1 MTKTI
6 PNTTPEANIED
17 RAIRSQKARV
27 ALRIFLQRCAVRMG
41 VESLVL
47 ADGRGQSVVCTDE
60 TTDAMQAARHAAGLY
75 HDGELV
81 PDSLDRKQQVWPVS
95 LGVDVGFLLALGEP
109 ELSAEDVSE
118 TCDGIARILSRHL

>member
-1 MTKTI
+1 MTKTT
-6 PNTTPEANIED
+6 TTPEETIED
-17 RAIRSQKARV
+17 RSIRSEKARV

-60 TTDAMQAARHAAGLY
+60 TTDAMTAARHAAGFY
-75 HDGELV
+75 HDGEPV

-109 ELSAEDVSE
+109 DLSAEEISE
-118 TCDGIARILSRHL
+118 TCDGIARILSNHI